1 MAASDLHTRFRA
13 WLRAQEFGPGDS
25 IPGEVELAAQF
36 GVSRSAIRE
45 VIQHHS
51 HLGILERVRNRG
63 TTVRAVDPVQ
73 LGEDLALCF
82 GLAGFA
88 PGDLA
93 EVRRLVEVS
102 VAALVARRLT
112 PAATARLRA
121 LIEAMA
127 AERDLD
133 RADELDRDF
142 HLALVESCGNPC
154 LAMFAGVIQTLF
166 RRQHR
171 QRWRTRAAVAASVA
185 SHRDILA
192 ALEAGDAARAQDL
205 ITQHI
210 APT

>member
-1 MAASDLHTRFRA
+1 MATDDLHARFRA
-13 WLRAQEFGPGDS
+13 WLRAEEFGPGDG
-25 IPGEVELAAQF
+25 IPGEIELAEHF

-73 LGEDLALCF
+73 LGDDLALCF

-88 PGDLA
+88 PGDLSEA
-93 EVRRLVEVS
+93 RQLIEIG
-102 VAALVARRLT
+102 VAGLVARRLT
-112 PAATARLRA
+112 PTDAARLRA

-133 RADELDRDF
+133 RADALDRDF
-142 HLALVESCGNPC
+142 HLALVEACGNPC

-185 SHRDILA
+185 SHREILA
-192 ALEAGDAARAQDL
+192 ALEAGDTQRAQDL
-205 ITQHI
+205 LAAHI